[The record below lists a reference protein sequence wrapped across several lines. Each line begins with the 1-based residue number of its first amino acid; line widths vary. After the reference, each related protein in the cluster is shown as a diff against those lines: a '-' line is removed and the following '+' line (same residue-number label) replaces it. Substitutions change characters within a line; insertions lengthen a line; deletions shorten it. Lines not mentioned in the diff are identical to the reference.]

1 MSISRDLIRS
11 IADEDFVSAK
21 ELTHELLF
29 STASDYIDGVRAEVA
44 QEVFEDC
51 EECDDE
57 LDEQLIGKQKKLDKN
72 KNNRLDAEDFKILRG
87 EK

>member
-11 IADEDFVSAK
+11 ITDEDFVSAK
-21 ELTHELLF
+21 ELTYELLF
-29 STASDYIDGVRAEVA
+29 SAASDQMDDVRREVA

-51 EECDDE
+51 EECDEE
-57 LDEQLIGKQKKLDKN
+57 LDEQLIGNQKKLDKN
-72 KNNRLDAEDFKILRG
+72 KNNRLDKEDFKILRG